1 MRAEQVLERYVREVV
16 EQLPVRMR
24 ADVALE
30 LASLLHE
37 DLWARVEAAGSSP
50 SEALAIEVMQA
61 FGHPRDVANRYHQR
75 WAIIDPSDT
84 RNFILTVVIGCAMIV
99 AASVPTALL
108 SPAKPNAVGT
118 FLLWWVGVSTL
129 AFGIKSWARR
139 KWPERHRWT
148 PNDPDRA
155 NRVGLIAIIV
165 GIGISIALYAE
176 PQRIFAW
183 LTGGHPLP
191 GTLVYDPGFRA
202 LGLPWLFAVWIGQ
215 ALMLAAVAFRGRWSP
230 QLRSV
235 EIALNLTIVALLA
248 WFRADGPVMALA
260 VPNAVAK
267 AFMAMIALF
276 LLIDTGVKLYRRAGQ
291 VSAVK
296 LQEALG
302 R

>member
-1 MRAEQVLERYVREVV
+1 MEVAVRAEQVLERYVREVV

-37 DLWARVEAAGSSP
+37 DLWARVDAAGASPRGALVEAAGSSP
-50 SEALAIEVMQA
+50 SEPLAIEVMQA

-155 NRVGLIAIIV
+155 NRV
-165 GIGISIALYAE
+165 
-176 PQRIFAW
+176 
-183 LTGGHPLP
+183 
-191 GTLVYDPGFRA
+191 
-202 LGLPWLFAVWIGQ
+202 
-215 ALMLAAVAFRGRWSP
+215 
-230 QLRSV
+230 RS
-235 EIALNLTIVALLA
+235 EEHTSEL
-248 WFRADGPVMALA
+248 
-260 VPNAVAK
+260 
-267 AFMAMIALF
+267 
-276 LLIDTGVKLYRRAGQ
+276 
-291 VSAVK
+291 
-296 LQEALG
+296 
-302 R
+302 